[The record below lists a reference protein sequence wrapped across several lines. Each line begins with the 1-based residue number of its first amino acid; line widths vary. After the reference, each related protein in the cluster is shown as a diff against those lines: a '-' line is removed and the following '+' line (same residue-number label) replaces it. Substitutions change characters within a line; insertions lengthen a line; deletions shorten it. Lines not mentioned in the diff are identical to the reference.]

1 MLPMVTSST
10 MKNTSCNGKH
20 PCFVLNIKYIHV
32 DIKELEFI
40 LQLMGNYWWVLFKA
54 KTVRFLCSLDL

>member
-20 PCFVLNIKYIHV
+20 PCFVLNIKYIHI
-32 DIKELEFI
+32 DIKELE
-40 LQLMGNYWWVLFKA
+40 LVLF
-54 KTVRFLCSLDL
+54 SLLTSFS